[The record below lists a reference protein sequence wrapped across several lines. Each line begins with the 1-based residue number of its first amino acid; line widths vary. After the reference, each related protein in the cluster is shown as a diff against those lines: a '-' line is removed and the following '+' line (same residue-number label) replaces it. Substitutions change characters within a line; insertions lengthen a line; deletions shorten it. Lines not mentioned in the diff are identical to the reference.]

1 MPLPELA
8 TVWGVDMRRYTTV
21 SEALDH
27 VDEKDEASKSD
38 EKDPSRNV
46 VISALLI
53 DPASAEVCDVPK
65 AAENASSTA
74 CFEVEAGDAV

>member
-8 TVWGVDMRRYTTV
+8 TVWGVEMRLDTTV